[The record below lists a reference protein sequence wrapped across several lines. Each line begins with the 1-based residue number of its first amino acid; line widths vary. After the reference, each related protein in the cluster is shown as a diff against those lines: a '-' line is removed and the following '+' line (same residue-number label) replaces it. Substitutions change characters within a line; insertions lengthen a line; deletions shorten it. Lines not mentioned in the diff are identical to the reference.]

1 MNSKYDSEKTIVYL
15 KQLYEE
21 ESGRLEELEK
31 KYNTLSMKYRL
42 LEKDYYLLLEQVRS
56 KDCTDVSECDKN

>member
-56 KDCTDVSECDKN
+56 KD

>member
-31 KYNTLSMKYRL
+31 KYNTLSTKYRL

-56 KDCTDVSECDKN
+56 KD

>member
-1 MNSKYDSEKTIVYL
+1 MDRKNESEKTILYL

-31 KYNTLSMKYRL
+31 KYNTLSTKYRL

-56 KDCTDVSECDKN
+56 KD